1 MSKIIMQLQKEFCNC
16 IMIFD
21 IGTSFAEHHTGR
33 GTGFQKMFLFD
44 FAKEKQPPGVDGCFF
59 MTAAE
64 RFGADGW
71 PV

>member
-1 MSKIIMQLQKEFCNC
+1 
-16 IMIFD
+16 MIFD

-59 MTAAE
+59 MLLLANESGVAAQL
-64 RFGADGW
+64 
-71 PV
+71 V

>member
-1 MSKIIMQLQKEFCNC
+1 
-16 IMIFD
+16 MIFD

-59 MTAAE
+59 MLLPSNESEVAAQL
-64 RFGADGW
+64 
-71 PV
+71 V